1 MPGQR
6 QTAGTRARG
15 SWLPRLAGIGV
26 VVVLAAA
33 GVTAYLLLLRPV
45 ARHEPVRLPTKVQS
59 FQSVGLVARDALP
72 GSSTGQLLQLLG
84 PGGSP
89 QFNPLSETQQ
99 QAGSPQ
105 WTADL
110 MQGDSYIFIF
120 LPTGQC
126 LTANGKRGQ
135 PEVTLE
141 HCNLSAAQRWRRTNA
156 TAQSQGHDFYQYANL
171 GDSACLTES
180 GELSGQ
186 VYGAALEACQAPA
199 PPDQLIAFWWSSV

>member
-6 QTAGTRARG
+6 HTAGTRARG

-26 VVVLAAA
+26 VVVLAAG
-33 GVTAYLLLLRPV
+33 GVTGYLVALRP
-45 ARHEPVRLPTKVQS
+45 ATHHHQAPLPTKVQS
-59 FQSVGLVARDALP
+59 FQSVGLVAADALA
-72 GSSTGQLLQLLG
+72 GSSSGQLLELLG

-89 QFNPLSETQQ
+89 QFSPLAPAQQ

-110 MQGDSYIFIF
+110 MEGNSYIFIF
-120 LPTGQC
+120 LSTGDC
-126 LTANGKRGQ
+126 LTAGGSPGQ
-135 PEVTLE
+135 PELTLQ
-141 HCNLSAAQRWRRTNA
+141 HCNLSAAQRWRRTRA
-156 TAQSQGHDFYQYANL
+156 TAESQGHDFYQYASLSDGN
-171 GDSACLTES
+171 CLTEA

-186 VYGAALEACQAPA
+186 VYGAALESCLAPA